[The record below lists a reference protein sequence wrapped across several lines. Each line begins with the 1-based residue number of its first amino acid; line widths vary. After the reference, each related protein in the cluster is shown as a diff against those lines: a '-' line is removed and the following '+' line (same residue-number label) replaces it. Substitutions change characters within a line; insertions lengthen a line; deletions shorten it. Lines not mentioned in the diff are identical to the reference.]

1 MKHIHIIGIAG
12 TFMGGLA
19 RLALEL
25 GYSVSGCD
33 QHIYPPM
40 NDQLTELGVK
50 VVPNFS
56 AEQLSLQPD
65 LYIIGNVAKRGMPVI
80 EAILNQ
86 HLPYVSGPEWLYHHI
101 LKDRKVLAVAGTH
114 GKTTTASMLTW
125 ILDYAGFSPSFLIGG
140 IPENFQV
147 SSRLTS
153 SNYFVIE
160 ADEYDTAFFD
170 KRSKF
175 VHYHPDILI
184 INNLE
189 YDHADIFPDLA
200 AIQKQFHHLIRTICG
215 HGMIIYN
222 ATQTSVKE
230 VLEMGLWTPTLSFAS
245 TNGYHTNSS
254 STDNHFPVYWQ
265 QQLLGEVQWDLLAQY
280 NQLNALAAIAA
291 AKQIGIEEQIS
302 INALHRF
309 RNVKRRLQCKGKV
322 AGITLY
328 DDFAHHPTAISQTIK
343 ALKSKQK
350 DQGRLLVIIEPR
362 SNTMKLGVMKHTLV
376 LALQDANLIFI
387 DAQKTPWDVKTTFS
401 TLSKQ
406 TIIVNGIEQLTH
418 KVLQEAKAKDV
429 IVVMS
434 NSESQNIHDLLL
446 EGLKAKALVQ
456 S

>member
-1 MKHIHIIGIAG
+1 MPI
-12 TFMGGLA
+12 F
-19 RLALEL
+19 
-25 GYSVSGCD
+25 
-33 QHIYPPM
+33 
-40 NDQLTELGVK
+40 
-50 VVPNFS
+50 FS
-56 AEQLSLQPD
+56 
-65 LYIIGNVAKRGMPVI
+65 
-80 EAILNQ
+80 
-86 HLPYVSGPEWLYHHI
+86 
-101 LKDRKVLAVAGTH
+101 
-114 GKTTTASMLTW
+114 
-125 ILDYAGFSPSFLIGG
+125 
-140 IPENFQV
+140 
-147 SSRLTS
+147 
-153 SNYFVIE
+153 
-160 ADEYDTAFFD
+160 
-170 KRSKF
+170 
-175 VHYHPDILI
+175 
-184 INNLE
+184 
-189 YDHADIFPDLA
+189 DLA
-200 AIQKQFHHLIRTICG
+200 TIQKQFHPLIWTICG
-215 HGMIIYN
+215 YGKVIDN
-222 ATQTSVKE
+222 ATQNGIKE
-230 VLEMGLWTPTLSFAS
+230 ILEIGPSTFALSFADI
-245 TNGYHTNSS
+245 NGYHTNCSII
-254 STDNHFPVYWQ
+254 DNHFPVYWQ

-309 RNVKRRLQCKGKV
+309 RNVKRRLQYKGEV
-322 AGITLY
+322 AGVTLY

-376 LALQDANLIFI
+376 LALQDADLIFI